1 MLRVR
6 STKVRAHLRSQLV
19 LKKEEICLLAVFA
32 IYPRFESYVL
42 ASGSLQSSFQ
52 RGRGVDQKIKISAR
66 RSKEKD
72 LNHRLVF

>member
-1 MLRVR
+1 
-6 STKVRAHLRSQLV
+6 
-19 LKKEEICLLAVFA
+19 
-32 IYPRFESYVL
+32 
-42 ASGSLQSSFQ
+42 LQSSFQ